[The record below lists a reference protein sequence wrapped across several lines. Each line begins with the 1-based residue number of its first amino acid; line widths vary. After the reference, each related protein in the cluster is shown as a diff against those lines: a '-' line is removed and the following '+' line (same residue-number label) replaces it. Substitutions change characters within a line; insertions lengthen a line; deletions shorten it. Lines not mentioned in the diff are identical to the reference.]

1 MIDLETIIGGVLFVG
16 LRIGGLFIFAPFLG
30 SSSVPMRVKAA
41 LAVSMTALL
50 YPAHRTALH
59 LSPSTAWTQIVISEF
74 IIGLLIGLSMNL
86 IFDAVQFAGHILGIQ
101 MGFSL
106 VNVFDPQTQADTP
119 VLAAFQQT
127 IALLIFLRLDVHY
140 WMLRAVARSYD
151 YLPAGSAVLRGSLVE
166 MSLHSAASIWTAGL
180 QLAAPALAA
189 TMLADLALALIGKA
203 SPHLPVLFIGL
214 SIKSMLGTVVLITAL
229 AAWPRFFESAFSRAI
244 GGCEA
249 TLRLAH

>member
-1 MIDLETIIGGVLFVG
+1 MIDIETIIGGVLFVG
-16 LRIGGLFIFAPFLG
+16 LRIGGLFVFAPFLG

-41 LAVSMTALL
+41 LAVAMTALL
-50 YPAHRTALH
+50 YPAHRAVLH
-59 LSPSTAWTQIVISEF
+59 LSSSTPWTRIVISEF

-151 YLPAGSAVLRGSLVE
+151 YLPAGSAVLRGTLVE
-166 MSLHSAASIWTAGL
+166 MSLHSAAAIWTAGL

-214 SIKSMLGTVVLITAL
+214 SIKSLLGLAVLITAL
-229 AAWPRFFESAFSRAI
+229 AAWPRFFETAFSRSIA
-244 GGCEA
+244 GCET